1 MSSPSSSSSQ
11 ILPPEL
17 WDIIL
22 DHLHDERSTL
32 LASSLV
38 CRSWVPTC
46 RLHLFPSLSLSPKHI
61 PRAVSI
67 DALLANPHSTIRSA
81 VRALS
86 LPGALSPI
94 QLLHTRNGSILTT
107 FTFAALLP
115 NLARHLPR
123 VTELALSDYPWPL
136 LTSLKTVERL
146 TLTGVCA
153 GPALLRVVDALP
165 LLAELRL
172 ENVTAI
178 PYRGGNCGL
187 NEKLRLPTALQKLS
201 IHGSSIAF
209 LGWLESRFA
218 PSLIALSIDTLV
230 SHELHYLGEYL
241 RTVAGTLQELELAFF
256 DVDPLDALALPT
268 LLEPCMNLK
277 ILRLHFSS
285 VEDARAFLAF
295 GGQEPCASGIE
306 IEIVAEE
313 GVRIAGDLG
322 ALSDQI

>member
-1 MSSPSSSSSQ
+1 MSPSSSSSQ
-11 ILPPEL
+11 LLPPEL

-22 DHLHDERSTL
+22 DHLHDERATL
-32 LASSLV
+32 LVSSLV

-94 QLLHTRNGSILTT
+94 QLYTRNGSILTT
-107 FTFAALLP
+107 STFAALLP
-115 NLARHLPR
+115 NLARHLPL

-136 LTSLKTVERL
+136 LNSLKTVERL

-153 GPALLRVVDALP
+153 GPPLLRVIDALP
-165 LLAELRL
+165 LLAELTL

-178 PYRGGNCGL
+178 PYRGGNCR
-187 NEKLRLPTALQKLS
+187 NEKLLLPTALQKLS
-201 IHGSSIAF
+201 IRGSSIAF

-218 PSLIALSIDTLV
+218 HNLTALSIDTLV

-241 RTVAGTLQELELAFF
+241 RIVGGTLHELELAFF

-268 LLEPCMNLK
+268 LIEPCTNLK

-285 VEDARAFLAF
+285 VGDAHAFFAF
-295 GGQEPCASGIE
+295 GVQKPCAPRGTC
-306 IEIVAEE
+306 IEIVAE
-313 GVRIAGDLG
+313 GVRIAEDLG
-322 ALSDQI
+322 TLSDQI